1 MNRKL
6 ISVISGLLVL
16 IIAYFLS
23 SLIINS
29 DEESYNNNTNI
40 TYSIRTL
47 EVKNNA
53 NPISVKVNGN
63 LKSKYQID
71 LFSEVQG
78 RLEKSEKEFKAG
90 QNYRKSEVLLKID
103 SKEFL
108 ANVKQSRSQLQNL
121 VASALPDI
129 KLDFPESFSVWEN
142 YFKNFNINSNTKVL
156 PKHNSDKEKF
166 YIVGKGLLSQYYR
179 VKNLEERLNKYTIKS
194 PFEGT
199 LIEAYGS
206 VGTLVSPGQ
215 KLGTFIN
222 TNIFELEVSVPSKYG
237 NKLEIGKKIKFKST
251 YNTTHTGEIVR
262 INNSIDNNSQSIR
275 VFIEFKSNKLKDG
288 MYSEVDIPLG
298 NIDDSFSLSRSLLI
312 NDSFVYYAK
321 PDMTVGI
328 KDVEPLFYDDETVIV
343 KGLEDGMII
352 LKSYIPGIYDGM
364 KVKIVD

>member
-1 MNRKL
+1 
-6 ISVISGLLVL
+6 
-16 IIAYFLS
+16 
-23 SLIINS
+23 
-29 DEESYNNNTNI
+29 
-40 TYSIRTL
+40 
-47 EVKNNA
+47 
-53 NPISVKVNGN
+53 
-63 LKSKYQID
+63 
-71 LFSEVQG
+71 
-78 RLEKSEKEFKAG
+78 
-90 QNYRKSEVLLKID
+90 
-103 SKEFL
+103 
-108 ANVKQSRSQLQNL
+108 
-121 VASALPDI
+121 
-129 KLDFPESFSVWEN
+129 
-142 YFKNFNINSNTKVL
+142 
-156 PKHNSDKEKF
+156 
-166 YIVGKGLLSQYYR
+166 
-179 VKNLEERLNKYTIKS
+179 
-194 PFEGT
+194 

-298 NIDDSFSLSRSLLI
+298 DIDDSFSLSRSLLI
-312 NDSFVYYAK
+312 NDSFIYYAK

-328 KDVEPLFYDDETVIV
+328 KNVEPLFYDDETVIV